1 MGSAKKL
8 PPKNLKPRYEP
19 PTLEEALFAAE
30 GLTDVR
36 EEQVAIAAGLMDLPH
51 DCVFHKAEAYFKA
64 QKNRVTVEAAH
75 KPGAEIVVETRG
87 RVPFS
92 SLERRSKAPIASFS
106 FERKSSAPRFV
117 VESRTTLPK
126 RIITLPR

>member
-1 MGSAKKL
+1 MGSVKK
-8 PPKNLKPRYEP
+8 PVPKNLKPRYEP

-30 GLTDVR
+30 GLTDDR
-36 EEQVAIAAGLMDLPH
+36 DEQVAIAAGLMDLPH

-75 KPGAEIVVETRG
+75 RPGAEVVVETRS
-87 RVPFS
+87 RS
-92 SLERRSKAPIASFS
+92 ISLERRGKAPIAAFS
-106 FERKSSAPRFV
+106 FERKSTAPRFV
-117 VESRTTLPK
+117 VETRTTLPK